1 MTKSFNAKKTMDALL
16 ENMQTLT
23 AQRGDGTKRAVLVED
38 LKALGLAEVTSGRG
52 GNAVVKPGISAGS
65 NNGVAIQNPQT
76 PKNLKVDSAFSFVV
90 LSWDKPTYTGHAT
103 TEIWRSPDD
112 NLANAVAIGSTV
124 ANVYSDQ
131 QSTGTDGFYYW
142 IRFVNKNDK
151 PSSFNSTDGTFG
163 KTDPNAARNLIAD
176 RVVAGIE
183 VITPTLRSATI
194 DNGQFQVDANGNAS
208 FGDLVKINAGGQL
221 TIKSYAGSAGGSMEI
236 TNNRIVVRDGNNV
249 ARVVMGNLD
258 GI

>member
-1 MTKSFNAKKTMDALL
+1 MSKPFNSRTTTDAQA
-16 ENMQTLT
+16 ENIQTLT
-23 AQRGDGTKRAVLVED
+23 GQRGDGMNRAVLISD
-38 LKALGLAEVTSGRG
+38 LKDLGLAEVTPGRG
-52 GNAVVKPGISAGS
+52 GQAVVKPGVSAGS
-65 NNGVAIQNPQT
+65 SSGVVVQNPQT
-76 PKNLKVDSAFSFVV
+76 PKNLHVDEAFSFVV

-103 TEIWRSPDD
+103 TEIWRSPDN
-112 NLANAVAIGSTV
+112 NLSNAVTVGSTV

-142 IRFVNKNDK
+142 IRFINKNDK
-151 PSSFNSTDGTFG
+151 PSPFNSTTGTFG
-163 KTDPNAARNLIAD
+163 KTDPDAARNLVAD

-194 DNGQFQVDANGNAS
+194 DNGLFQVDANGNAQ
-208 FGDLVKINAGGQL
+208 FGDLVNISAGGQL
-221 TIKSYAGSAGGSMEI
+221 TIQSYVGSAGGSMQI
-236 TNNRIVVRDGNNV
+236 TNNRIVVRDGAGT

>member
-1 MTKSFNAKKTMDALL
+1 MSKSFNSRTTSDAQT
-16 ENMQTLT
+16 ENIQTLT
-23 AQRGDGTKRAVLVED
+23 GQRGDGMSRAVLVSD
-38 LKALGLAEVTSGRG
+38 LKDLGLAEVTAGRG
-52 GNAVVKPGISAGS
+52 GQAVVKPGVSAGS
-65 NNGVAIQNPQT
+65 SSGVVVQNPQT
-76 PKNLKVDSAFSFVV
+76 PKNLRIDSAFSFVV

-103 TEIWRSPDD
+103 TEIWRSSDD
-112 NLANAVAIGSTV
+112 NLANAVVIGSTV

-131 QSTGTDGFYYW
+131 QSTGTSGFYYW

-151 PSSFNSTDGTFG
+151 PSPYNSTSGTFG
-163 KTDPNAARNLIAD
+163 KTDPDAAQNLVAD

-194 DNGQFQVDANGNAS
+194 DNGQFQVDANGNAR
-208 FGDLVKINAGGQL
+208 FGDLVNISAGGQL
-221 TIKSYAGSAGGSMEI
+221 IIQSYTGSAGGSMQI

>member
-1 MTKSFNAKKTMDALL
+1 MTKSFNAKTSMDALI
-16 ENMQTLT
+16 ENIQTLT

-38 LKALGLAEVTSGRG
+38 LEALGLAQVTSGRG
-52 GNAVVKPGISAGS
+52 GNAVVKPGISAGNS
-65 NNGVAIQNPQT
+65 GGVAIQNPQT
-76 PKNLKVDSAFSFVV
+76 PKNLHVDSAFSFVV

-103 TEIWRSPDD
+103 TEIWRSPDN
-112 NLANAVAIGSTV
+112 NLANAVVIGSTV

-131 QSTGTDGFYYW
+131 QSTGTSGFWYW

-151 PSSFNSTDGTFG
+151 PSPFNSTDGTFG
-163 KTDPNAARNLIAD
+163 KTDPDAAQNLVAD

-208 FGDLVKINAGGQL
+208 FGDLVNINAGGQL
-221 TIKSYAGSAGGSMEI
+221 TIRSYAGSAGGSMEI
-236 TNNRIVVRDGNNV
+236 TNNRIVVRDGSSV

>member
-1 MTKSFNAKKTMDALL
+1 MTKSFNAKTTMDAVL
-16 ENMQTLT
+16 ENIQTLT

-65 NNGVAIQNPQT
+65 NNSVAIQNPQT

-103 TEIWRSPDD
+103 TEIWRSPDN
-112 NLANAVAIGSTV
+112 NLSNAVAIGSTV

-142 IRFVNKNDK
+142 VRFINKNDK
-151 PSSFNSTDGTFG
+151 PSPFNSTDGTFG
-163 KTDPNAARNLIAD
+163 KTDPDAAKNLVAD

-208 FGDLVKINAGGQL
+208 FGDLVKINAGGQI
-221 TIKSYAGSAGGSMEI
+221 TIKSYLGTNGGGMTLNNDQILVYNTAGQL
-236 TNNRIVVRDGNNV
+236 VV
-249 ARVVMGNLD
+249 VVGRKV
-258 GI
+258 